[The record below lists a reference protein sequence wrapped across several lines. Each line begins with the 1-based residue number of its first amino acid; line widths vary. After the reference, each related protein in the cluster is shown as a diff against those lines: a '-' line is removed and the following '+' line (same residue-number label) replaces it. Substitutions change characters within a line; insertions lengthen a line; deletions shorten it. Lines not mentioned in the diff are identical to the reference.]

1 MAALDTLFK
10 DVAKQVVADLGSALN
25 TTITYT
31 RKVSPTYNTATGA
44 VTTTDTTYSSIKVPI
59 EYILSE
65 ETEDKESREAKLYI
79 TPNLIGNNQPTFH
92 DEIIFSYAGANRTAQ
107 ITDIRT
113 FQGGQTYLFVLLVR
127 F

>member
-10 DVAKQVVADLGSALN
+10 DVAKQVVSDLGTALN
-25 TTITYT
+25 TTVTYT
-31 RKVSPTYNTATGA
+31 RKVSPTYNTSTGA
-44 VTTTDTTYSSIKVPI
+44 VTTTDTSYSNIKVPI
-59 EYILSE
+59 EYVLSE
-65 ETEDKESREAKLYI
+65 ETIDKESRQAKLYI
-79 TPNLIGNNQPTFH
+79 TPDLIGGNQPTLQ
-92 DEIIFSYAGANRTAQ
+92 DEVILSYSGSNRTAQ

>member
-31 RKVSPTYNTATGA
+31 RKVSPSYNTATGA
-44 VTTTDTTYSSIKVPI
+44 LSTTDTTYSSISVPI
-59 EYILSE
+59 EFVRSE
-65 ETEDKESREAKLYI
+65 EGDDGEKREAKIYI
-79 TPNLIGNNQPTFH
+79 TPNLIGSNQPTLQ
-92 DEIIFSYAGANRTAQ
+92 DEVILSYSGSNRTAQ
-107 ITDIRT
+107 ITDIQTYR
-113 FQGGQTYLFVLLVR
+113 GGQTYLFVLRVR

>member
-10 DVAKQVVADLGSALN
+10 DVAKQVVSDLGSALN

-31 RKVSPTYNTATGA
+31 RKVTPVYNTATGA

-59 EYILSE
+59 EFVVSE
-65 ETEDKESREAKLYI
+65 EKDDKESREAKLYI
-79 TPNLIGNNQPTFH
+79 TPSLIGNNQPTFQ
-92 DEIIFSYAGANRTAQ
+92 DEVILSYAGSNRTAQ